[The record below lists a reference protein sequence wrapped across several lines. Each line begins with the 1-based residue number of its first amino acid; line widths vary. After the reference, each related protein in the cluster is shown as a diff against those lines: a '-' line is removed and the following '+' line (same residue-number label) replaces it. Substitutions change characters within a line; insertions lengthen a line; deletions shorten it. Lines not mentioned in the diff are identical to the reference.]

1 MVTTA
6 FKGRVYFW
14 LGTLR
19 HPFSR
24 KYLGGFRFD
33 SDRGTFESF
42 SFLVCDCGQGYKTDS
57 SPECPFP
64 KTLFHTEG
72 PYAHKIKC
80 SWIPKHKIF
89 YWFSRCEFRGESSSC
104 SYQCLEENI
113 LSVFVCVCDMCA
125 SVCVCVQV
133 HMYMHIHVC
142 GVPRFVSGVFLD
154 HFPPYILRDGLS
166 LNREDTIL
174 VSLQPACSGDPLSPL
189 HQGYRWATTPKRLL
203 SGF

>member
-19 HPFSR
+19 HPFSK

-33 SDRGTFESF
+33 SDREACESF

-64 KTLFHTEG
+64 KTSFHTEG

-80 SWIPKHKIF
+80 SWIPKHEKSH
-89 YWFSRCEFRGESSSC
+89 WFSRYEFRGKSSSC
-104 SYQCLEENI
+104 FYQCLKENI
-113 LSVFVCVCDMCA
+113 LSIFVCVYDVCA
-125 SVCVCVQV
+125 SVCGHMCVSTGTHCTCAYMCVESLFLCQV
-133 HMYMHIHVC
+133 FFLITFHLISWGMVSHRLALGTHCLHCTRVTD
-142 GVPRFVSGVFLD
+142 GPQHPRG
-154 HFPPYILRDGLS
+154 I
-166 LNREDTIL
+166 
-174 VSLQPACSGDPLSPL
+174 
-189 HQGYRWATTPKRLL
+189 
-203 SGF
+203 